1 MGFEAHLHNFAPTD
15 AAGLKQKIQDLNG
28 DDRCHGIIIQSP
40 VEVNP
45 PTSLAELTLL
55 VNPQKDVDGLHPMNM
70 GRISARSG
78 RPWFFPCT
86 PLGIV
91 LLCKYYGIP
100 FAGRRVAIL
109 GRSEIVGLPMSLL
122 LTRLNATVTL
132 CHQYSLDI
140 PTITRECD
148 IVIVATGQPSLVQAD
163 WIKPGSAVIDVGI
176 NRISGGGKPIIV
188 GDVSPSCRA
197 VAGSLSPVPGGVGPM
212 TVATLVYNVLNAAL
226 RRHGVAPLDELIT

>member
-1 MGFEAHLHNFAPTD
+1 
-15 AAGLKQKIQDLNG
+15 
-28 DDRCHGIIIQSP
+28 
-40 VEVNP
+40 
-45 PTSLAELTLL
+45 
-55 VNPQKDVDGLHPMNM
+55 MNM
-70 GRISARSG
+70 GCIPARAG

-109 GRSEIVGLPMSLL
+109 GRSEIVGLPLSLL

-148 IVIVATGQPSLVQAD
+148 IVIVATGQPLLVQAE
-163 WIKPGSAVIDVGI
+163 WIKPGSAIIDVGI
-176 NRISGGGKPIIV
+176 NRIKSAGGKSIIV
-188 GDVSPSCRA
+188 GDVSPSCWA

-226 RRHGVAPLDELIT
+226 RRHGVAPLDEFIT